1 MCARKG
7 GALSCATVAGYS
19 AKKREKECAKSTT
32 LAACPAAC
40 GTCVPPCA
48 FEDSETWQWKKQT
61 CATMAKKKKKN
72 KLHKAC
78 KKKDKATKI
87 RGHTACPLACGRC
100 FEETPA
106 PTDAPTPKP
115 SATPTPGPTSAPTFD
130 DAEGWTA
137 TGAVNGVAPGSTVIV
152 TLGSAV
158 DDSFLA
164 TRELA
169 GGGAFEFQDLNKSH
183 DYFLKWEGIGYKS
196 EEATVLSY
204 ASSGRRRLGDAATP
218 IVYDAEYAFPGATED
233 GVFHFSWT
241 ADASRGGSTEYANV
255 PNVTLEILGEAVET
269 INDHAAGK
277 LEHKYGIVLSNDG
290 DRAWS
295 TEQSFRLLQT
305 LDSIPQRNPRDVYA
319 PQNQP
324 LSRWSLV
331 DEYLDND
338 IDVVKGSGAERAVR
352 VTAAAFTHA
361 TPMTA
366 RLDGVRGAFFS
377 KRLHHAC
384 VRFVT
389 DGGTDVAAVEKIF
402 EDRYGSTIAVSDAE
416 YVALTA
422 PTTGETAEAFQ
433 PFTKHVEE
441 PLAMLSMFEE
451 LPSGFHKVQ
460 GLGYLLRRAD
470 GYNHPRYV
478 DAAAVAWPTAHES
491 SYIEFM
497 EKAFGADL
505 PDTQRLILHEKAHF
519 MWENV
524 FSEELRQNW
533 TALGG
538 WYFDADEGEEG
549 EWKTTESTTFVSPYA
564 HGHNPSPNGV
574 APHSAGGPMTHAP
587 LAGTKIWRRP
597 SGST

>member
-1 MCARKG
+1 
-7 GALSCATVAGYS
+7 
-19 AKKREKECAKSTT
+19 
-32 LAACPAAC
+32 
-40 GTCVPPCA
+40 
-48 FEDSETWQWKKQT
+48 
-61 CATMAKKKKKN
+61 MAKKKKKN

-183 DYFLKWEGIGYKS
+183 DYFLKWEGVGFKS

-538 WYFDADEGEEG
+538 WYFDADAGEEG